1 MVVADHLD
9 LDFMYDRGEG
19 DPDTERRDNRLNA
32 AVANTGWPLVQQ
44 HHAVL
49 PAPASM
55 LLMSHNLFHRGARRL
70 DTPEEQK
77 ELPRFMFR
85 FMLFRTT
92 DPEPPDMT
100 EAPTMTVEES
110 HEAWTQTTDHMTGPP
125 PLSAAQP
132 ELESFPAVRTFFPR
146 RDLLKLSLESSE
158 ENRKR
163 VVLS

>member
-1 MVVADHLD
+1 MVADHLD

-100 EAPTMTVEES
+100 EAPTMTAEES
-110 HEAWTQTTDHMTGPP
+110 HEAWTQTTDHMTGPL
-125 PLSAAQP
+125 PLFLLPSLSWGSSLRA
-132 ELESFPAVRTFFPR
+132 LGSNVFPTK
-146 RDLLKLSLESSE
+146 KLSLESSE

-163 VVLS
+163 VFLS

>member
-44 HHAVL
+44 HHAVM

-100 EAPTMTVEES
+100 EAPTMTAEAS
-110 HEAWTQTTDHMTGPP
+110 HEAWTQTTDHMTGPL
-125 PLSAAQP
+125 PLFLLHSRLDP
-132 ELESFPAVRTFFPR
+132 VLPCRFEPSPSKFLEVKVTEFSCGP
-146 RDLLKLSLESSE
+146 
-158 ENRKR
+158 
-163 VVLS
+163 

>member
-100 EAPTMTVEES
+100 EAPTMTAAES

-125 PLSAAQP
+125 QLLSAAQP
-132 ELESFPAVRTFFPR
+132 EPGFFPAARFSPR
-146 RDLLKLSLESSE
+146 RDLLKPQFAAGKL
-158 ENRKR
+158 
-163 VVLS
+163 

>member
-1 MVVADHLD
+1 MVADHLD

-70 DTPEEQK
+70 DTPEEQT

-100 EAPTMTVEES
+100 EAPTMTAEES

-125 PLSAAQP
+125 QLLSAAQP
-132 ELESFPAVRTFFPR
+132 ELGFFPARPWFERFPHEETQSG
-146 RDLLKLSLESSE
+146 KL
-158 ENRKR
+158 
-163 VVLS
+163 